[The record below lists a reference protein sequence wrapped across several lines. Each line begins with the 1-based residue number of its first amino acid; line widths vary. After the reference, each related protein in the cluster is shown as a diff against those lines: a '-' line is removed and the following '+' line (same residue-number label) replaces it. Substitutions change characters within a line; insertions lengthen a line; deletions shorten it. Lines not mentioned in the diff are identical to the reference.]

1 MVTGVV
7 IHSLGGGYKV
17 GDVLT
22 VARAGLEDYEGFG
35 GGFALTVTSIA
46 GLEGLTIAHAQDVV
60 FGERVYMAGDVVI
73 NATGDVVFND
83 QVVLLNGAKLV
94 VNGAHSVTFNNGL
107 IYGQGAAGYGDLEIN
122 GGAVNFASG
131 MWQGDGVSY
140 TASGLDSTHGL
151 LAQVNANGTGF
162 GAIDVAGAN
171 LALNSYVGRS
181 DLVLAPAMTV
191 HATESVTMSAT
202 TGQILTQAGSTVTA
216 PQLSLIAGKG
226 VGSAAAPL
234 VIAAGSLQL
243 QSFKG
248 DSYLREADALTAV
261 EANVGG
267 NLTLTSGGALNFG
280 TSAVAGT
287 LTVTTAS
294 GGISQTG
301 ALVVTG
307 ASSLTAAGALSLAN
321 AGNDFKAVV
330 SANASGAITLKD
342 ANALAIGELVAAG
355 AGAIRVEAAGDI
367 SLGRLQSGSGPVT
380 VVAGGAIRNTG
391 NTALT
396 NVQTSGS
403 ASVEAGTGIGG
414 FGSARL
420 LLSAGEVTGLNKTS
434 GDVVLAGATGLTV
447 GSAGVKS
454 QADGWMVLL
463 SGGAPVGGAK
473 SAVTSAGPNAV
484 VFKSGLTMI
493 DEATLL
499 DELAPRLVI
508 SSSKSEVKAGDN
520 ASITFSFSA
529 DPGGSFVA
537 GDISTL
543 GGTLGPISG
552 SGLTRTATFSPT
564 SGAGSASISVAA
576 GRFAD
581 VLGHLSAPSNQLVI
595 GIPADAPVAVP
606 VTPTLTITSNQP
618 SVKKGETLLISFNFS
633 DDPGGSFV
641 NGDIATAGGTLGP
654 ISGSGLTRTAI
665 FTPTPGLP
673 SGQASITVA
682 AWLYDDG
689 QGNYGAAGQAPVL
702 KIDTLAP
709 TLAITS
715 SKNVLAQG
723 TTSLINFA
731 FSEDPGSSFV
741 DTDVVTLGG
750 TLGPISGSGLRRT
763 AVFTP
768 ALDFEGMAS
777 VKVPFGRYL
786 DAAGNAG
793 AAGKTPALR
802 IDTVAP
808 TLTIT
813 SDQDLV
819 NRSAVIS
826 FGFSEDPGTSFALDD
841 VVTLGGT
848 LDSLSG
854 SGLTRTATFTVTP
867 GMGLA
872 DISVAAGRYTD
883 PVGNAGAA
891 GASLLIQRDT
901 VAPTLSITSDV
912 ALLRK
917 GEKALITFT
926 FSEDPGASFGSTDV
940 VVSGGTLG
948 AISGAGLTRKASFTP
963 TPGLAS
969 AQASIT
975 VAPGLYTDVAGNTG
989 AAGSSP
995 TLLIATVAPTLA
1007 ITSSQAAVKIGETAV
1022 ISFVFSADP
1031 GASFVAGDVVTTGGK
1046 LGPISGSG
1054 LTRSA
1059 VFTPA
1064 SELAGGIASITVAA
1078 GRYTDAAGN
1087 AGIAGN
1093 TLEIGINAAG
1103 PKPLSV
1109 MRSIAALSLATP
1121 ADVTTV
1127 AASSRQASAFGGIG
1141 LQAVQPSTA
1150 VLGRWGGNLPD
1161 LMNQFHQASTDQH
1174 EPAQLDARPGAKLRP
1189 IDNASTWVSDDQSE
1203 AAVAATAWASGP
1215 AREAG
1220 QTTGLGSRLK
1230 SWVGRV
1236 ERWLDSQMLPSA
1248 DPPAAQPRDRQ
1259 EAPVRKD
1266 ERSS

>member
-1 MVTGVV
+1 M
-7 IHSLGGGYKV
+7 
-17 GDVLT
+17 
-22 VARAGLEDYEGFG
+22 
-35 GGFALTVTSIA
+35 
-46 GLEGLTIAHAQDVV
+46 
-60 FGERVYMAGDVVI
+60 
-73 NATGDVVFND
+73 
-83 QVVLLNGAKLV
+83 
-94 VNGAHSVTFNNGL
+94 
-107 IYGQGAAGYGDLEIN
+107 
-122 GGAVNFASG
+122 
-131 MWQGDGVSY
+131 
-140 TASGLDSTHGL
+140 
-151 LAQVNANGTGF
+151 
-162 GAIDVAGAN
+162 
-171 LALNSYVGRS
+171 
-181 DLVLAPAMTV
+181 
-191 HATESVTMSAT
+191 
-202 TGQILTQAGSTVTA
+202 
-216 PQLSLIAGKG
+216 
-226 VGSAAAPL
+226 
-234 VIAAGSLQL
+234 
-243 QSFKG
+243 
-248 DSYLREADALTAV
+248 
-261 EANVGG
+261 
-267 NLTLTSGGALNFG
+267 
-280 TSAVAGT
+280 
-287 LTVTTAS
+287 
-294 GGISQTG
+294 
-301 ALVVTG
+301 
-307 ASSLTAAGALSLAN
+307 
-321 AGNDFKAVV
+321 
-330 SANASGAITLKD
+330 
-342 ANALAIGELVAAG
+342 
-355 AGAIRVEAAGDI
+355 
-367 SLGRLQSGSGPVT
+367 
-380 VVAGGAIRNTG
+380 
-391 NTALT
+391 
-396 NVQTSGS
+396 
-403 ASVEAGTGIGG
+403 
-414 FGSARL
+414 
-420 LLSAGEVTGLNKTS
+420 
-434 GDVVLAGATGLTV
+434 
-447 GSAGVKS
+447 
-454 QADGWMVLL
+454 
-463 SGGAPVGGAK
+463 
-473 SAVTSAGPNAV
+473 
-484 VFKSGLTMI
+484 
-493 DEATLL
+493 
-499 DELAPRLVI
+499 
-508 SSSKSEVKAGDN
+508 
-520 ASITFSFSA
+520 
-529 DPGGSFVA
+529 
-537 GDISTL
+537 
-543 GGTLGPISG
+543 
-552 SGLTRTATFSPT
+552 
-564 SGAGSASISVAA
+564 
-576 GRFAD
+576 
-581 VLGHLSAPSNQLVI
+581 
-595 GIPADAPVAVP
+595 
-606 VTPTLTITSNQP
+606 
-618 SVKKGETLLISFNFS
+618 
-633 DDPGGSFV
+633 
-641 NGDIATAGGTLGP
+641 
-654 ISGSGLTRTAI
+654 
-665 FTPTPGLP
+665 
-673 SGQASITVA
+673 A

-723 TTSLINFA
+723 TTSLINFT

-768 ALDFEGMAS
+768 ALDVEGMAS

-975 VAPGLYTDVAGNTG
+975 VAAGLYTDAAGNTG
-989 AAGSSP
+989 AAGSTP

-1007 ITSSQAAVKIGETAV
+1007 ITSSQPAVRVGETAV

-1054 LTRSA
+1054 LTRTA

-1093 TLEIGINAAG
+1093 MLEIGVNAAG

-1174 EPAQLDARPGAKLRP
+1174 EPAQLDARPGAKARP
-1189 IDNASTWVSDDQSE
+1189 TDNASTWVSDDQSE